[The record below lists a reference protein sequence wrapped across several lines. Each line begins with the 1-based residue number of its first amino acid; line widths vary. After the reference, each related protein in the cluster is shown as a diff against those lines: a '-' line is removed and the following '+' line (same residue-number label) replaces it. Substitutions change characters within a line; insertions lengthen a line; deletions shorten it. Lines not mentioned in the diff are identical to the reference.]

1 MKIFTTIK
9 RIILSILLIFNL
21 NQAVVISAVLLKEAA
36 YVVTS
41 VALSLSA
48 YVLKLNSEK
57 QKEAARRAGE
67 IDQDLFDK
75 ILKNLDD
82 PSPTVDVKLSDAEKE
97 IKNILVEHYKDPIK
111 AKEWAQECENIVA
124 DFLKID
130 SKNKNQ
136 TLKTVLK
143 IIATNMPDGAL
154 KPEFESA
161 KNYLISEF
169 SKGTLFENIDQINE
183 KLYFNFYAK
192 FLECESYIV
201 KKCWAYGVKFQP
213 AELPKINR
221 EFLESANNKKINL
234 LLNKSYLHN
243 RADHA
248 YGTDSFSNYFKIN
261 KIDQNLVLQIANV
274 ANDYQDDLSNGI
286 LRKNY
291 ALKLKSLVQQVD
303 DKYNCLDK
311 LVQEV
316 NQKWDEQAAFRLFN
330 KIQNSLNDT
339 SIGFLTRNFNDPV
352 ADVLI
357 KKNLADVAK
366 GRLHLDKKV
375 VEHLKAGIL
384 NREESLKL
392 IKQFYGD
399 VPKIL
404 TKEEKLWLYVIA
416 EADTEKVLQHEL
428 IQTVYLDFNTKNYKR
443 IYNFF
448 YNKNGFLKK
457 YDNNPLL
464 QNICPNLK
472 INKKLKKELVS
483 NINRLLFWQESFSLG
498 SYNHCFI
505 EKSIEDLI
513 VCLKTGN
520 LDYLASG
527 LKPLVDPNIKITDHA
542 INAKLPLER
551 ILEDV
556 QTAQLSEPLS
566 AEEIVKIH
574 EKLWEDIQLTSNP
587 LLVLKYYTDQAGTV
601 EAQKIMQSVIAL
613 NYYSLPRFIIEDYVF
628 ASIIT
633 IRFGNVELAGNLNVI
648 LDKHLDKIK
657 TSGLND
663 NLEYA
668 LFRDEASKAMPLYY
682 KNSNGTNARGLFTEN
697 DPQDPDHCK
706 EFMDF
711 LKKVAPEFKN
721 EMAKVE
727 KLIEEIVNDVY
738 KNINKDKL
746 INKKIKLTTDLDKL
760 LHHIVHGELKNK
772 MPSGI
777 HFDLEELLQRCCFNL
792 KLEEILGNGVKL
804 MTVQSKRNGNIDKKR
819 IFEDL
824 KPQELAKKIYDA
836 LINKKYKIELKE
848 NKINDNKIIDHVDII
863 IDGIETRIDIKG
875 NSKINTIYPA
885 I

>member
-1 MKIFTTIK
+1 MT
-9 RIILSILLIFNL
+9 
-21 NQAVVISAVLLKEAA
+21 
-36 YVVTS
+36 
-41 VALSLSA
+41 
-48 YVLKLNSEK
+48 
-57 QKEAARRAGE
+57 
-67 IDQDLFDK
+67 
-75 ILKNLDD
+75 
-82 PSPTVDVKLSDAEKE
+82 
-97 IKNILVEHYKDPIK
+97 
-111 AKEWAQECENIVA
+111 
-124 DFLKID
+124 
-130 SKNKNQ
+130 
-136 TLKTVLK
+136 
-143 IIATNMPDGAL
+143 
-154 KPEFESA
+154 
-161 KNYLISEF
+161 
-169 SKGTLFENIDQINE
+169 
-183 KLYFNFYAK
+183 
-192 FLECESYIV
+192 
-201 KKCWAYGVKFQP
+201 
-213 AELPKINR
+213 
-221 EFLESANNKKINL
+221 
-234 LLNKSYLHN
+234 
-243 RADHA
+243 
-248 YGTDSFSNYFKIN
+248 
-261 KIDQNLVLQIANV
+261 
-274 ANDYQDDLSNGI
+274 
-286 LRKNY
+286 
-291 ALKLKSLVQQVD
+291 
-303 DKYNCLDK
+303 
-311 LVQEV
+311 
-316 NQKWDEQAAFRLFN
+316 
-330 KIQNSLNDT
+330 
-339 SIGFLTRNFNDPV
+339 
-352 ADVLI
+352 
-357 KKNLADVAK
+357 K
-366 GRLHLDKKV
+366 GRLHLDKKIV
-375 VEHLKAGIL
+375 DQLKAGIL

-399 VPKIL
+399 VPKNL
-404 TKEEKLWLYVIA
+404 TKEENFWLYVIA
-416 EADTEKVLQHEL
+416 EADNEKVLQHEL

-448 YNKNGFLKK
+448 YDQNGFLKK

-483 NINRLLFWQESFSLG
+483 NINRLLFWQENFPLG
-498 SYNHCFI
+498 SYNYCFI

-513 VCLKTGN
+513 VCLETGN

-527 LKPLVDPNIKITDHA
+527 LKPLINSNIKIKDQQKST
-542 INAKLPLER
+542 NLPLER

-556 QTAQLSEPLS
+556 QTAQLSEPLT
-566 AEEIVKIH
+566 AEEIIKIH
-574 EKLWEDIQLTSNP
+574 EKIWEDIQLTSNP
-587 LLVLKYYTDQAGTV
+587 LLVLKYYTDQAGTP
-601 EAQKIMQSVIAL
+601 EAQKILQSVIAL
-613 NYYSLPRFIIEDYVF
+613 NSYSLPRFIIEDYVF

-633 IRFGNVELAGNLNVI
+633 ILFGNVELAQHLNVI

-663 NLEYA
+663 NLEFA

-697 DPQDPDHCK
+697 DPQDPDHFK

-746 INKKIKLTTDLDKL
+746 TNKKIKLATDLDKL

-804 MTVQSKRNGNIDKKR
+804 MTVQSKRNGNIKKEKR

-836 LINKKYKIELKE
+836 LINKKYKIELIEIK
-848 NKINDNKIIDHVDII
+848 NDRTKIIDHVDII

-885 I
+885 K